1 MAINQQLGLT
11 THENGKLD
19 RQWHLPDS
27 ESPQM
32 KASSWMKQNKSVK
45 TNQSQSI
52 MMMTVT
58 VMVVSHRRLSFSP
71 ETGQTRFRSRNRDDD
86 EIAETF

>member
-32 KASSWMKQNKSVK
+32 KVSSWMKQKKSVK

-52 MMMTVT
+52 MMMT